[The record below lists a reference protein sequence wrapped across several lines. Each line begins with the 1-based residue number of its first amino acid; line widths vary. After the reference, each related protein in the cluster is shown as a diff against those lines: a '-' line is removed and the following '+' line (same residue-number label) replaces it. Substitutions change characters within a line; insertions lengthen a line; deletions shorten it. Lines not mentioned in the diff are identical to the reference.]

1 MVGSSAMAG
10 LIAGTG
16 SGIVKQYSLGGES
29 SSVRDV
35 ADHAAVVEAVPR
47 LRGRPRRQRPLFV
60 ELSAAG
66 ASGQGLRLSVV
77 SSDDGGG
84 GDGEGGDPVFGSPR
98 QHALLVMLAG
108 VRGADAGGPRGGA
121 FLQGLGSAVVLLP
134 RVDTRARVWAG
145 RRRGASGVDVHK
157 GLGFAILVTAVLA
170 CPDKASRAAKYWNWF
185 HRYVGPRL
193 RRWGDHRCDFGDQK
207 VHCEWL
213 APFAVQN
220 WHKFDGSKRCSG
232 IRFKTGAGA

>member
-1 MVGSSAMAG
+1 PEHRD
-10 LIAGTG
+10 
-16 SGIVKQYSLGGES
+16 KD
-29 SSVRDV
+29 SVSV
-35 ADHAAVVEAVPR
+35 NYT
-47 LRGRPRRQRPLFV
+47 
-60 ELSAAG
+60 AAG
-66 ASGQGLRLSVV
+66 VV

-84 GDGEGGDPVFGSPR
+84 GDDEGGDPVFGSPR

-108 VRGADAGGPRGGA
+108 VGGADAGGRRGGA

-134 RVDTRARVWAG
+134 RVDTRDSATDLESKNLLVVEVMRSATTCVQ
-145 RRRGASGVDVHK
+145 
-157 GLGFAILVTAVLA
+157 VTAVLA

-185 HRYVGPRL
+185 HRYVEPRL
-193 RRWGDHRCDFGDQK
+193 RRWGDHRRDFGDQK

-213 APFAVQN
+213 AAFAVQN